1 MSRAGGLLYRLDRLG
16 YPDMSEQDPDAQLSD
31 DNAAMT
37 QQDDDDDEENID
49 PEMSDP
55 DSPFSRI
62 THNTDGSMKTDQDDQ
77 QINDRRRFS
86 YQRRK

>member
-1 MSRAGGLLYRLDRLG
+1 MSRARGLLYRLDRFG

-31 DNAAMT
+31 DDAMM
-37 QQDDDDDEENID
+37 QQDDDEEENID

-62 THNTDGSMKTDQDDQ
+62 THNTDGSMKTLPDEQS
-77 QINDRRRFS
+77 INDRRRFS